1 MAETSPLAQTD
12 PGIELN
18 SEEVAA
24 SPQTFEQTSDNPIL
38 TEEITCFDLHDAIDA
53 CAEIQLT

>member
-1 MAETSPLAQTD
+1 MAETSPLAQKD
-12 PGIELN
+12 PEIELD

-24 SPQTFEQTSDNPIL
+24 LPQTFEQTSDNTIL
-38 TEEITCFDLHDAIDA
+38 IEEITCFDLHDAIDA